1 MKITSKRFY
10 EEAAEDETTEL
21 FVEVGSGEGASV
33 AFLAKTLQDLEK
45 EFVIFSVDKWSAS
58 EREVYNRI
66 LVISGTRKDVF
77 DMICDSKHA
86 ASKFQDGSIDVCLV
100 NDILDL
106 DDWIPKVKEGGRL
119 AVLTEDGLKR
129 IK

>member
-10 EEAAEDETTEL
+10 EEAAEDGASEL

-33 AFLAKTLQDLEK
+33 AFLAKTLQDLDK
-45 EFVIFSVDKWSAS
+45 PFVIFSVDKWTTV
-58 EREVYNRI
+58 EREAYHRL

-86 ASKFQDGSIDVCLV
+86 ASKFQDGSIDVCFV
-100 NDILDL
+100 NDEKDL
-106 DDWIPKVKEGGRL
+106 PDWVSKVKSSGRL
-119 AVLTEDGLKR
+119 AVLTDEGLKR